1 MANKDNIVIKRVY
14 DVPTKDDGYRILVDR
29 LWPRGVKKADLP
41 YDEWN
46 KEITPSTELRKWFN
60 HKAECFD
67 EFAKKYEEELEQHN
81 ESLEN
86 IRLIAK
92 KHKITLLYAAKD
104 PKLNQAVI
112 LKNVLNRKL

>member
-29 LWPRGVKKADLP
+29 LWPRGVKKAGLP

-67 EFAKKYEEELEQHN
+67 EFAKKYEEELEQHK

-92 KHKITLLYAAKD
+92 KHKKTVLYT
-104 PKLNQAVI
+104 
-112 LKNVLNRKL
+112 